1 MEEIEEF
8 IKKIK
13 GNGIIR
19 KLDEL
24 GRIVIPMEYRMN
36 KIVDGETKV
45 RIYSINNY
53 VIVEILKSEL
63 KENIKKF
70 NNLGRIVIQKEIR
83 KNLGWIE
90 DDEIIV
96 WDCEN
101 VFILQKLRK
110 ECVFCKK
117 NNNLMEFKR
126 ELICEE
132 CKNELK
138 EI

>member
-53 VIVEILKSEL
+53 VIVEILKNEL

-70 NNLGRIVIQKEIR
+70 DNLGRIVIQKEIR

-117 NNNLMEFKR
+117 IIILWN
-126 ELICEE
+126 
-132 CKNELK
+132 LK
-138 EI
+138 EN